1 MIQDRADTQ
10 RMLAAADTEAAA
22 RAAEVKQ
29 LREEA
34 AAAAEG
40 HKGNRAA
47 LAAVQ
52 AELYAKQALLASA
65 EERLGAAGTLEKQHS
80 LLQVS
85 ARRWLASV

>member
-1 MIQDRADTQ
+1 
-10 RMLAAADTEAAA
+10 MLAAAETKAAA
-22 RAAEVKQ
+22 GTAELTQ

-40 HKGNRAA
+40 RKGDRAA

-52 AELYAKQALLASA
+52 AELHAKQALLASA

-85 ARRWLASV
+85 ARQCLTSS

>member
-1 MIQDRADTQ
+1 MIQDRAATQ
-10 RMLAAADTEAAA
+10 RMLAAAETKAAA
-22 RAAEVKQ
+22 GTAELTQ

-40 HKGNRAA
+40 RKGDRAA

-52 AELYAKQALLASA
+52 AELHAKQALLASA

-85 ARRWLASV
+85 ARQCLASS